1 METPSKERQLI
12 LALYS
17 MKKDPKLSARAAA
30 KLYNIPHRTLLR
42 RQKDTPSRRD
52 SPPNSTKLTKLEE
65 KMIVEYILDLDSR
78 LYPPRISAVKA
89 MANHLLQDR
98 GQQRVGIN

>member
-12 LALYS
+12 LALHS

-30 KLYNIPHRTLLR
+30 KLYNIPHQTLLR
-42 RQKDTPSRRD
+42 RQKGTPSRRD
-52 SPPNSTKLTKLEE
+52 SPPNSAKLTKLEE
-65 KMIVEYILDLDSR
+65 KTIIEYILDLDSR
-78 LYPPRISAVKA
+78 LYPPRMSAVEA